1 MKTLLTIL
9 ITSLFWAIG
18 LYFYE
23 NFAEE
28 SARDDES
35 VEMVQKAEPVA
46 KAEQPKLTT
55 PTKPKA
61 EQPKPQTTAK
71 PKVEQP
77 KPQTTAKPKAEQP
90 KPIASTKPKVEQPK
104 QTPAPKAAVKNY
116 AELICGYWK
125 PVEGN
130 QYPLEISK
138 YGTVV
143 QWMVYSSGDKYERSR
158 ESYTIS
164 GNKLNI
170 DDGYYKCAVEVLNE
184 GGATYLEVYGHEK
197 YAGKYR
203 LRK

>member
-46 KAEQPKLTT
+46 KAEPPKPATR
-55 PTKPKA
+55 TKPKT
-61 EQPKPQTTAK
+61 EQPKP
-71 PKVEQP
+71 
-77 KPQTTAKPKAEQP
+77 
-90 KPIASTKPKVEQPK
+90 
-104 QTPAPKAAVKNY
+104 TPAPKPDVKNY

-130 QYPLEISK
+130 QYSLEISK

-143 QWMVYSSGDKYERSR
+143 QWKEYGTGDKYEWSR
-158 ESYTIS
+158 KSYTIS

-170 DDGYYKCAVEVLNE
+170 DDGYYKCTVEVLNE
-184 GGATYLEVYGHEK
+184 GGTTYLEVYGHEK
-197 YAGKYR
+197 YAGKY
-203 LRK
+203 KKGK

>member
-18 LYFYE
+18 LYYYE

-46 KAEQPKLTT
+46 KAEQPKPATPTKPKAKQPKPQTAAKPKAEQPKPAT

-61 EQPKPQTTAK
+61 EQPKP
-71 PKVEQP
+71 
-77 KPQTTAKPKAEQP
+77 
-90 KPIASTKPKVEQPK
+90 
-104 QTPAPKAAVKNY
+104 TPAPKPDVKNY

-130 QYPLEISK
+130 QYSLEISK

-143 QWMVYSSGDKYERSR
+143 QWKEYGTGDKFEWSR
-158 ESYTIS
+158 KSYTIS

-170 DDGYYKCAVEVLNE
+170 DDGYYKCTVEVLNE
-184 GGATYLEVYGHEK
+184 GGATYLEVYGHEN

>member
-18 LYFYE
+18 LYYYE

-46 KAEQPKLTT
+46 KTEQPKPATPTKPKTEQPKPQTAAKPKAEQPKPAT

-61 EQPKPQTTAK
+61 EQPKPTSA
-71 PKVEQP
+71 P
-77 KPQTTAKPKAEQP
+77 KPD
-90 KPIASTKPKVEQPK
+90 
-104 QTPAPKAAVKNY
+104 VKNY

-130 QYPLEISK
+130 QYSLEISK

-143 QWMVYSSGDKYERSR
+143 QWKVYGTGSKYEWSR
-158 ESYTIS
+158 KSYTIS

-170 DDGYYKCAVEVLNE
+170 HDGCYKCAVEVLNE
-184 GGATYLEVYGHEK
+184 GGATYLEVYGHEN

>member
-46 KAEQPKLTT
+46 KTEQPKPATRTKPKTEQPKPTT

-61 EQPKPQTTAK
+61 EQSKP
-71 PKVEQP
+71 
-77 KPQTTAKPKAEQP
+77 
-90 KPIASTKPKVEQPK
+90 
-104 QTPAPKAAVKNY
+104 TPAPKPDVKNY

-130 QYPLEISK
+130 QYSLEISK